1 MLSVGYVE
9 QDRVTFASLVPTL
22 DIKLRESEHLKY
34 YEVIIWEETS
44 TVHFYEFPNDFNSW
58 YGYDII
64 SVSEDG
70 TPGLRRND
78 LTDQQIIA
86 YREGFLISKY
96 TDMPEA
102 WTDARSTFLK
112 SAFTD
117 IALYLVNRHP
127 GSEHHLKFRGHG
139 GPGGRLFSAH
149 LARDDAN
156 DFLKFWS
163 HSLGRALGVLDMG
176 GPCNKGSFADL
187 DNFCHSAKYYIASDL
202 LNGGYSLDEFTW
214 TKREEVW
221 PLTQYHNLF
230 AVNRILEESLKGR
243 IDLKR
248 KAYEYSR
255 NNMVANEVAQANY
268 LYSCTAFL
276 TFSTGFKSFLGS
288 AGVKYRMSDD
298 LYDYMTENGASPSLF
313 EQFNNVIV
321 HKADNKDFFEW
332 NEIRNG
338 MLMPDQGL
346 LVYLQSLPRPFVL
359 EIISG
364 DGQQGL
370 PGNMLA
376 HPLIVEVR
384 DQYSDP
390 LPDTPVTF
398 RVTAGEGTLSVTNV
412 ATDSTGR
419 VATNLTLGKHPGV
432 ITIEV
437 AVAELAP
444 KFIYAT
450 GKATTD
456 FDGDGTVGFSDFL
469 KFAAQ
474 FGLNQSDVEYDA
486 RFDLDGDGA
495 IGFGDFLI
503 FAIAFGK
510 EPSST

>member
-1 MLSVGYVE
+1 
-9 QDRVTFASLVPTL
+9 
-22 DIKLRESEHLKY
+22 
-34 YEVIIWEETS
+34 
-44 TVHFYEFPNDFNSW
+44 
-58 YGYDII
+58 
-64 SVSEDG
+64 
-70 TPGLRRND
+70 
-78 LTDQQIIA
+78 
-86 YREGFLISKY
+86 
-96 TDMPEA
+96 
-102 WTDARSTFLK
+102 
-112 SAFTD
+112 
-117 IALYLVNRHP
+117 
-127 GSEHHLKFRGHG
+127 
-139 GPGGRLFSAH
+139 
-149 LARDDAN
+149 
-156 DFLKFWS
+156 
-163 HSLGRALGVLDMG
+163 
-176 GPCNKGSFADL
+176 
-187 DNFCHSAKYYIASDL
+187 
-202 LNGGYSLDEFTW
+202 
-214 TKREEVW
+214 
-221 PLTQYHNLF
+221 
-230 AVNRILEESLKGR
+230 
-243 IDLKR
+243 
-248 KAYEYSR
+248 
-255 NNMVANEVAQANY
+255 MVANEVAQANY

-276 TFSTGFKSFLGS
+276 TFSTDFKSFLGS

-298 LYDYMTENGASPSLF
+298 LYDYMTKNGASPNLF

-338 MLMPDQGL
+338 TLMPDQGL

-370 PGNMLA
+370 PGSMLA

-398 RVTAGEGTLSVTNV
+398 RVTVGEGTLSVTNV

-419 VATNLTLGKHPGV
+419 VATNLTLGRHPGV
-432 ITIEV
+432 TTIEV

-486 RFDLDGDGA
+486 RLDLDGDGA

-510 EPSST
+510 APSST